1 MNEPQRLQY
10 LEAMGL
16 TAWVGRYRLPNA
28 AATEVCA
35 WEEPAAPA
43 AKAPAARLQALMEDV
58 AESRPSPST
67 GVNGRQDARPADS
80 GASQDAADRGA
91 DRGPARG
98 ADRQADKPSGKGVG
112 RVRAL
117 LRGEDPEAQASS
129 AQERSPHEA
138 QGQNAKPQEGKS
150 HERTFQDAKPHEG
163 QTQER
168 LPQEPQADASA
179 TATKAIYGEGHASP
193 PGEALRFSLQVAA
206 LEGRWLLV
214 LPSASPPGE
223 MPRRLLAN
231 LLRAAGIRPAEMPA
245 FQHFRWPMMDE
256 LPVSAPLEEA
266 RDGLRAFIDGRR
278 RQGWQPERL
287 LVFGEDTTLSRV
299 LAIEDGICPL
309 LDIPAW
315 QGPSLEVLA
324 ADAAA
329 KRDLWPSLRHWG
341 EAWQSGAL
349 KDGARDDVPGDDGVS
364 VP

>member
-16 TAWVGRYRLPNA
+16 TTWVGRYRLPNA
-28 AATEVCA
+28 AATEVCT
-35 WEEPAAPA
+35 WEEPAVPA
-43 AKAPAARLQALMEDV
+43 AKAPAARLQALMDDV

-67 GVNGRQDARPADS
+67 GVNGRQDKRPADS
-80 GASQDAADRGA
+80 GASQDTADRAPGS
-91 DRGPARG
+91 
-98 ADRQADKPSGKGVG
+98 QADKPSGKGVG

-117 LRGEDPEAQASS
+117 LRGEDPEAQASAAASSS
-129 AQERSPHEA
+129 AQERSPREA
-138 QGQNAKPQEGKS
+138 QGQNGKPQEGPSHEPASQDAKPQEG
-150 HERTFQDAKPHEG
+150 QA
-163 QTQER
+163 QER
-168 LPQEPQADASA
+168 LPQEPRADASA
-179 TATKAIYGEGHASP
+179 TATQVSS
-193 PGEALRFSLQVAA
+193 GEALRFSLQIAA

-214 LPSASPPGE
+214 LPAASPPGE
-223 MPRRLLAN
+223 MPRHLLAN

-299 LAIEDGICPL
+299 LAIEGEICTL

-315 QGPSLEVLA
+315 QGPSLETLA

-341 EAWQSGAL
+341 EAWRREAL
-349 KDGARDDVPGDDGVS
+349 QDGASADAPGDDGMS
-364 VP
+364 AP